1 LTYEDIANGFKMQYP
16 YDWNKTYYKLNA
28 SISTVVFV
36 PLAQNTT
43 DRFLENLGVTVEP
56 LPAENITL
64 DQYARSAIEQL
75 KLFIPEFNVVTSP
88 KETMLGGVPA
98 YNITYT
104 QELPSTV
111 DKIIFVQI
119 WAIKYDRAYTIGYAE
134 NESLFNRNID
144 KVQKM
149 IDSFSFLPSQQTAP
163 FLTKNGKTED
173 QLGSSNVTGSETNAT
188 ALSDFITYENLI
200 YGIRIQYPYNWIT
213 REDILDIQT
222 QEYTRNDDFY
232 RVVNFI
238 PSENGLEDSPF
249 GIGVG
254 IERLSFQESTMTE
267 YIQES
272 IDLLKYPDPDDFR
285 IIELNMNS
293 SVGGKPAFKY
303 IFSYLE
309 NNIKQMYLQIGTII
323 AGKVY
328 YIYFSAPEQEF
339 SQYLPTI
346 EKMIDSVKIVPTDKP
361 PAPPSVNKAVKFLTY
376 ENSTLGIR
384 KQYPSDSKLE
394 VPENISY
401 GVGFALPDE
410 ESPDLF
416 YDTLSVE
423 VIPLPYAVSGSAFI
437 DVYVPIWVSGAKGNL
452 TNFDLTKSKVTTLD
466 DSPGQKLEYTYT
478 DKNALALTR
487 ELRIFA
493 VEDNI
498 LYHIGY
504 EPRSLSSYYDHI
516 PIIQK
521 MIESFEILDMK
532 RMLHVEVF

>member
-1 LTYEDIANGFKMQYP
+1 
-16 YDWNKTYYKLNA
+16 
-28 SISTVVFV
+28 
-36 PLAQNTT
+36 
-43 DRFLENLGVTVEP
+43 
-56 LPAENITL
+56 
-64 DQYARSAIEQL
+64 
-75 KLFIPEFNVVTSP
+75 
-88 KETMLGGVPA
+88 MLGGVPA

-149 IDSFSFLPSQQTAP
+149 IDSFSFLPSQQTAH

-188 ALSDFITYENLI
+188 ALSNFITYENPI

-222 QEYTRNDDFY
+222 
-232 RVVNFI
+232 
-238 PSENGLEDSPF
+238 LEDSPF

-437 DVYVPIWVSGAKGNL
+437 DVYDMMMYQNRERMCGPRHAFVLPFRTSRLMTCFYPLLLPYRYDNNNRLWIKAVP
-452 TNFDLTKSKVTTLD
+452 VTIRT
-466 DSPGQKLEYTYT
+466 G
-478 DKNALALTR
+478 
-487 ELRIFA
+487 
-493 VEDNI
+493 
-498 LYHIGY
+498 
-504 EPRSLSSYYDHI
+504 
-516 PIIQK
+516 
-521 MIESFEILDMK
+521 
-532 RMLHVEVF
+532 